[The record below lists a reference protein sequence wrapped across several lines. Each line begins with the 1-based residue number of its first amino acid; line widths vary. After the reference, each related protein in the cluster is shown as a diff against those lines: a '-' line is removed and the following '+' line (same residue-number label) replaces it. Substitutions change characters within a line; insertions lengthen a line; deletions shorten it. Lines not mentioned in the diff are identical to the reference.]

1 MRYICGET
9 VGGGG
14 HLIGRLRI
22 WRRGGIVRSS
32 EEAILCL
39 LCERDVSEALEYF
52 ALGGRAVG
60 LLVFDAAPNRLASLC
75 LPCLVIREE
84 LSPCALDGHI
94 ALIDLE
100 RSRLLLD
107 PGLEALSEYAR
118 RDEDGHSGSRARL
131 GRLCSAHELSLGGD
145 IFEGALGFLESDTE
159 RGLCVSLDLMHTDR
173 ERLRGESE
181 ALFLA
186 AVYGEI
192 SIMLSGFGSA
202 GELSGASA
210 LLHSVF
216 CELESEGREVNGCM
230 ARGVLVDSPIWLW
243 QRARLGRCDFICFDF
258 DLLSYRLLGLRGDA
272 ALGRGQTDTLCRF
285 WEDCRASVFASERAE
300 LRALSRSQSLRELFL
315 DWVDFMNISEIYLPS
330 KKKT

>member
-1 MRYICGET
+1 M
-9 VGGGG
+9 
-14 HLIGRLRI
+14 
-22 WRRGGIVRSS
+22 RSS

-159 RGLCVSLDLMHTDR
+159 RGLCVSLELSRTDR

-192 SIMLSGFGSA
+192 SIMLSGFDSA
-202 GELSGASA
+202 GELFEANA

-216 CELESEGREVNGCM
+216 CELEAEGKIYCRCEKDDAPDDDRYEVELCGDGMIVSCRKCGAKRHISTDNS
-230 ARGVLVDSPIWLW
+230 L
-243 QRARLGRCDFICFDF
+243 DFH
-258 DLLSYRLLGLRGDA
+258 A
-272 ALGRGQTDTLCRF
+272 
-285 WEDCRASVFASERAE
+285 
-300 LRALSRSQSLRELFL
+300 FL
-315 DWVDFMNISEIYLPS
+315 DADALYLE
-330 KKKT
+330 

>member
-9 VGGGG
+9 VGGTGY
-14 HLIGRLRI
+14 LIGRLRL
-22 WRRGGIVRSS
+22 WRRGGVTRGS
-32 EEAILCL
+32 EDAILCL
-39 LCERDVSEALEYF
+39 FCERDVSEALEYL
-52 ALGGRAVG
+52 ARGGRAVG
-60 LLVFDAAPNRLASLC
+60 ILVFDVISHRLASLC

-84 LSPCALDGHI
+84 LSPCALDGRI

-100 RSRLLLD
+100 GSRLLLD

-118 RDEDGHSGSRARL
+118 RDEDEHSGTRARL

-145 IFEGALGFLESDTE
+145 IFEGALGLLESDAE
-159 RGLCVSLDLMHTDR
+159 RGLCVSLELSRTDR
-173 ERLRGESE
+173 ECLRGESE

-202 GELSGASA
+202 GELFEANA

-216 CELESEGREVNGCM
+216 CELEAEGREVNGCV
-230 ARGVLVDSPIWLW
+230 ARGILVDSPIWLW

-258 DLLSYRLLGLRGDA
+258 DRLTYRLLGLCGDCR
-272 ALGRGQTDTLCRF
+272 LERGQIDTLCRF

-300 LRALSRSQSLRELFL
+300 LRALSRSQSLRELFF